1 MYHFTPKKLVKFSK
15 WQNQLFTKS
24 EKILIIISYRHLE
37 VFRGVGR
44 HLEKQ
49 PTVFYPWATEPSSQ
63 QCSECY
69 YCRTSCLQA
78 LVFGRNNQSLIRKDC
93 CSELLSNVAIWRVF
107 FSRLWFW
114 VKSKYETFNSCWSW
128 LVNKGCQNWGTWTER
143 VKLMP
148 RCAKSR
154 TWPTHRRCCCST
166 ACCRCCPCWRR
177 RWWRTLCSGWA
188 SPENTH
194 GQHWLQL
201 VAPYLQRCVI

>member
-1 MYHFTPKKLVKFSK
+1 MLWVLLLSHILSPGTCL
-15 WQNQLFTKS
+15 WQ
-24 EKILIIISYRHLE
+24 EK
-37 VFRGVGR
+37 
-44 HLEKQ
+44 
-49 PTVFYPWATEPSSQ
+49 
-63 QCSECY
+63 
-69 YCRTSCLQA
+69 
-78 LVFGRNNQSLIRKDC
+78 NQSLIRKDFWLWLGC
-93 CSELLSNVAIWRVF
+93 QTLQFDEF
-107 FSRLWFW
+107 FPAADSGDFGLNQ
-114 VKSKYETFNSCWSW
+114 KYETFNSCWSW

-166 ACCRCCPCWRR
+166 RCCRCCPRWRL

-201 VAPYLQRCVI
+201 AIPKNTEMRHLWWAHRKVCKS